1 MTHEIPEH
9 IKNSELIFC
18 IDEFVRNERD
28 REILKYKWFNGYT
41 IEKLSDKYNL
51 SETKIK
57 SIVYDIGDEI
67 LLKACEL
74 NNEK

>member
-18 IDEFVRNERD
+18 IDEYVRNERD
-28 REILKYKWFNGYT
+28 RKILKAKWFSGYT
-41 IEKLSDKYNL
+41 IEKLANEYEL

-67 LLKACEL
+67 LLKACKL

>member
-28 REILKYKWFNGYT
+28 RKILKLKWFNGYT
-41 IEKLSDKYNL
+41 IEKLASEYQL

>member
-18 IDEFVRNERD
+18 IDEYVRNERD
-28 REILKYKWFNGYT
+28 RKILKAKWFNGYT
-41 IEKLSDKYNL
+41 IEKLANEYEL

-74 NNEK
+74 NIEK